1 MLTSKQSHKKKNRM
15 FKKINPALNRLVF
28 RRLVLET
35 VDSQDTSKKH
45 CKKDKGMVRNI
56 DNSTRMESNH
66 QVFRRLFME
75 TVDWQDTCKK
85 YSKEDKRIVRS
96 TGDSNR
102 LDSSRIVLSLDVL
115 SLDDSSQRQSIC
127 KTLGKI
133 QQGG

>member
-1 MLTSKQSHKKKNRM
+1 
-15 FKKINPALNRLVF
+15 
-28 RRLVLET
+28 
-35 VDSQDTSKKH
+35 
-45 CKKDKGMVRNI
+45 MVRNI

-102 LDSSRIVLSLDVL
+102 LDSSRVVL